1 MALGREMF
9 LVQVEGSSKPAAVRG
24 EMVYECVPED
34 DQVEGLAPCC
44 SEGNL
49 GDATLFLMLSQ
60 GPTAV
65 PVLALVSAL
74 SSLPDCGF
82 LQAALCFFISI
93 TPTVAASEDL
103 FAK

>member
-1 MALGREMF
+1 MALDREMF

-49 GDATLFLMLSQ
+49 GDATLYLMLSQ

-65 PVLALVSAL
+65 PVLALVSAFSPRL
-74 SSLPDCGF
+74 RVPLGC
-82 LQAALCFFISI
+82 
-93 TPTVAASEDL
+93 TVL
-103 FAK
+103 FHLDNTHSGRL